1 MTSASFRASQERS
14 RATAG
19 RIAGTAGLACA
30 GWLLLSPAMA
40 QPVEAPQVWRDPETG
55 CAYFLGRQGGIAPR
69 YLRDGTPDCP
79 DARAGSRL
87 MDDAARGLAE
97 GLDTLK
103 REVER
108 LRQRFQSPNRNEQE
122 L

>member
-1 MTSASFRASQERS
+1 MTTGFRNRQMRS
-14 RATAG
+14 CVTSGRLAG
-19 RIAGTAGLACA
+19 AAGLACA
-30 GWLLLSPAMA
+30 GWLLLSPAVA

-55 CAYFLGRQGGIAPR
+55 CAYLLGRQGGIAPR

-79 DARAGSRL
+79 DAKAGSRL

-108 LRQRFQSPNRNEQE
+108 LRQRFQGPDRNEQE